1 MLYVDAHRP
10 NDLDKLH
17 YHHDLSK
24 RIRALAGTGQD
35 FPHLLVYGPSGAGK
49 KTRIMCTLK
58 ELYGKGVEKVRY
70 LACHAGY
77 TSAQYERVRTA
88 QDRSTCLL
96 DSFEKEIGR
105 ECCAEQLSH

>member
-58 ELYGKGVEKVRY
+58 ELYGKGVEKVR
-70 LACHAGY
+70 
-77 TSAQYERVRTA
+77 
-88 QDRSTCLL
+88 
-96 DSFEKEIGR
+96 
-105 ECCAEQLSH
+105 

>member
-58 ELYGKGVEKVRY
+58 ELYGKGVEKVS
-70 LACHAGY
+70 LALL
-77 TSAQYERVRTA
+77 SAEFQLIGSW
-88 QDRSTCLL
+88 D
-96 DSFEKEIGR
+96 DSSG
-105 ECCAEQLSH
+105 